1 MVVNSRSIRESGKK
15 EVESMNKITII
26 GSGKVGAT
34 IAHSLVVSGLSSEIV
49 LIDINQARA
58 EGEALDIEQGIF
70 FCNPGKIYG
79 GTYDDAIGSD
89 IVIITSGV
97 GRKPGQSRLELAQV
111 NIDIL
116 KSVIP
121 EITHRVPDAIYV
133 LVSNPVDVLTYAFCK
148 CSGIPLNRIIGS
160 GNTIDTARLSAYLSE
175 KYEIGHENVHAYVL
189 GEHGDSSFVPW
200 SNANICGI
208 PLEQCSKAFDVDYEL
223 NREEAEEYVRK
234 AGGKVIERKGATYY
248 AISIAVCA
256 ICRAIIDGVP
266 TVLPVSTMMNGEYG
280 INDVCLSTLNIIDRN
295 GVKSKVDIPLTDDEI
310 AQLQKSAAALKATIA
325 SVEI

>member
-1 MVVNSRSIRESGKK
+1 
-15 EVESMNKITII
+15 MNKITII

-49 LIDINQARA
+49 LIDINHARA

-79 GTYDDAIGSD
+79 GTYDDAVGSD

-121 EITHRVPDAIYV
+121 EITRRVPEAIYV

-160 GNTIDTARLSAYLSE
+160 GNTIDT
-175 KYEIGHENVHAYVL
+175 H
-189 GEHGDSSFVPW
+189 
-200 SNANICGI
+200 
-208 PLEQCSKAFDVDYEL
+208 
-223 NREEAEEYVRK
+223 
-234 AGGKVIERKGATYY
+234 
-248 AISIAVCA
+248 
-256 ICRAIIDGVP
+256 
-266 TVLPVSTMMNGEYG
+266 
-280 INDVCLSTLNIIDRN
+280 
-295 GVKSKVDIPLTDDEI
+295 
-310 AQLQKSAAALKATIA
+310 
-325 SVEI
+325 

>member
-1 MVVNSRSIRESGKK
+1 
-15 EVESMNKITII
+15 MNKITII

-58 EGEALDIEQGIF
+58 ASEALDIEQGIY
-70 FCNPGKIYG
+70 FCNPGKIYS
-79 GTYDDAIGSD
+79 GTYDDAVGSD

-121 EITHRVPDAIYV
+121 EIVPKVPNAIYV
-133 LVSNPVDVLTYAFCK
+133 IVSNPVDVLTYVFCK
-148 CSGIPLNRIIGS
+148 CSGIPQERVIGS

-200 SNANICGI
+200 SIANISGI
-208 PLEQCSKAFDVDYEL
+208 SLDRCSEAFNVEYKL

-234 AGGKVIERKGATYY
+234 AGGKVIEGKGATYY

-256 ICRAIIDGVP
+256 ICRAIVDGVP

-280 INDVCLSTLNIIDRN
+280 IEEVCLSTLNIIDGN
-295 GVKSKVDIPLTDDEI
+295 GIKSKVAIPLTEDEI
-310 AQLQKSAAALKATIA
+310 EQLKKSAKALKATIA